1 MDQVVLAIRVVFSLA
16 VVLAMMWGL
25 SRVMRGRGGAVRTS
39 NLDVV
44 SRTSLGKRA
53 SVVVVRDGGRGL
65 ILGVTDQSVTLIGET
80 ELVPVAGPVERRTPV
95 ELTPDLV
102 GEDLPLL
109 AAVPDLAPAEAVAAT
124 AVAASATTGRRA
136 RHRASEPSRDGGLA
150 GSVLSPSTWRQTA
163 EALRERTARS

>member
-25 SRVMRGRGGAVRTS
+25 SRVMRGRTSGARTS

-44 SRTSLGKRA
+44 SRTSLGKHA
-53 SVVVVRDGGRGL
+53 SVVVVRDGERGL
-65 ILGVTDQSVTLIGET
+65 ILGVTEQSVTLIGET
-80 ELVPVAGPVERRTPV
+80 ELHAPAAPTERRTPV

-109 AAVPDLAPAEAVAAT
+109 AAVPDLAPAVVGAETAAVT
-124 AVAASATTGRRA
+124 TTGRRA
-136 RHRASEPSRDGGLA
+136 RHRAAEPARESGLA
-150 GSVLSPSTWRQTA
+150 GSVLSPATWRQTA